1 MFPNGKNPIL
11 KGATIREHILSFKS
25 SPYEKENKKFG
36 QVNVRT
42 VVEYFH

>member
-1 MFPNGKNPIL
+1 MFPNGENPIL
-11 KGATIREHILSFKS
+11 KGATIRVHILSFKS
-25 SPYEKENKKFG
+25 SPYEKENKKLG